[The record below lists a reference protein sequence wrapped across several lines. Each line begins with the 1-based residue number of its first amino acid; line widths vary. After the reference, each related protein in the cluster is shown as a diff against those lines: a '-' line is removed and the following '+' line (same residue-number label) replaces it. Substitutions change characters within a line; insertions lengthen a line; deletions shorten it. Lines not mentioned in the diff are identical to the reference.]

1 MIDSRRAH
9 GRSVPATGGVVLCHS
24 GNVAVEL
31 VQKPIPEEVL
41 RPFAELVDGI
51 PQVMASAKGID
62 GRYVFVNTGFCDR
75 VGLPAGQIL
84 GKRVSDLFAP
94 EMAASYTAQD
104 AHVIATGKPL
114 RGQLELIVRANGS
127 LGWYVT
133 NKSALRDARDIVGVA
148 VLSID
153 LQAQVNS
160 AHAGLAQVIAAVR
173 RDIHVGWRVAQMAQI
188 AGLSSPQL
196 ERLCRRTLGIPPQK
210 LLQRLRLEH
219 AVQLITTTTM
229 SMGDISAEC
238 GFYDQASFTRQ
249 FRSILG
255 LTPGAYRKGA

>member
-1 MIDSRRAH
+1 VDARSTH
-9 GRSVPATGGVVLCHS
+9 GLMLLDPRWAVLCHS
-24 GNVAVEL
+24 GDVAVE
-31 VQKPIPEEVL
+31 VIQKIIYDEAL
-41 RPFAELVDGI
+41 RPFTELVDGI
-51 PQVMASAKGID
+51 PQVMASAKGVD

-75 VGLPAGQIL
+75 VGLGPDSIL
-84 GKRVSDLFAP
+84 GKRVSDLFAL
-94 EMAASYTAQD
+94 EMAESYAEQD
-104 AHVIATGKPL
+104 ADVIKTGKPL
-114 RGQLELIVRANGS
+114 RGQLELIVRADGS

-133 NKSALRDARDIVGVA
+133 NKSALRVGDDVVGVA

-153 LQAQVNS
+153 LQSQVNS

-173 RDIHVGWRVAQMAQI
+173 HDIHAGWRVAQMADV
-188 AGLSSPQL
+188 AGLSSTQL

-219 AVQLITTTTM
+219 AVQLITSTSM

-249 FRSILG
+249 FRSVLG
-255 LTPGAYRKGA
+255 LTPGAYRRIT

>member
-1 MIDSRRAH
+1 MLPTSGI
-9 GRSVPATGGVVLCHS
+9 VLCHS
-24 GNVAVEL
+24 GHVAVEL
-31 VQKPIPEEVL
+31 IQKQIPEEVL
-41 RPFAELVDGI
+41 RPFTELVDAI

-75 VGLPAGQIL
+75 VGLSSGQIL
-84 GKRVSDLFAP
+84 GQRVSDLFAP
-94 EMAASYTAQD
+94 EMAASYAAQD
-104 AHVIATGKPL
+104 AQVIATGKPL

-133 NKSALRDARDIVGVA
+133 NKSAVRSGQDIVGVA

-173 RDIHVGWRVAQMAQI
+173 HDIHVGWRVAQMAEI

-219 AVQLITTTTM
+219 AVHLITTTTM

>member
-1 MIDSRRAH
+1 MLLAPRWA
-9 GRSVPATGGVVLCHS
+9 VLCHS
-24 GNVAVEL
+24 GDVAVEL
-31 VQKPIPEEVL
+31 IQKTIPDEVL
-41 RPFAELVDGI
+41 RPFTELVDGI

-75 VGLPAGQIL
+75 VGLGPDSIL

-94 EMAASYTAQD
+94 EMAASYAEQD
-104 AHVIATGKPL
+104 ADVIKTGKPL
-114 RGQLELIVRANGS
+114 RGQLELIVRADGS

-133 NKSALRDARDIVGVA
+133 NKSSLRVDEDVVGVA

-153 LQAQVNS
+153 LQSQVNS

-173 RDIHVGWRVAQMAQI
+173 RDIHAGWRVAQMADV
-188 AGLSSPQL
+188 AGLSSTQL

-219 AVQLITTTTM
+219 AVQLITATSL
-229 SMGDISAEC
+229 SMGNVSAEC

-249 FRSILG
+249 FRSVLG
-255 LTPGAYRKGA
+255 LTPGAYRRIT

>member
-1 MIDSRRAH
+1 M
-9 GRSVPATGGVVLCHS
+9 
-24 GNVAVEL
+24 AVEL
-31 VQKPIPEEVL
+31 IQKPIPDEVL
-41 RPFAELVDGI
+41 RPFTELVEGI
-51 PQVMASAKGID
+51 PQVMASAKGLD
-62 GRYVFVNTGFCDR
+62 GKYVFVNAGFRDR
-75 VGLPAGQIL
+75 LGVPANRIL
-84 GKRVSDLFAP
+84 GKRVGDLFAP
-94 EMAASYTAQD
+94 EMAASYAAQD
-104 AHVIATGKPL
+104 AEVIATGKPL
-114 RGQLELIVRANGS
+114 RGQLELIVRADGS

-133 NKSALRDARDIVGVA
+133 NKSALRDAEGIVGVA

-153 LQAQVNS
+153 LQSQVNS

-173 RDIHVGWRVAQMAQI
+173 RDIHAGWRVAHMAEV

-229 SMGDISAEC
+229 SMGDVSAEC

-249 FRSILG
+249 FRSVLG